1 MSVGKRAF
9 DIMRAKVNQEWDRLQ
24 SLGTSPEERELQE
37 AIDRPT
43 IPVAAEP
50 SMPHVTTPERARQV
64 LGIDANADF
73 ATTQAA
79 FERLVQRSNPANFPE
94 GSREARQAADI
105 QRQIQQAYS
114 ILTENMD
121 STERRFRSLEID

>member
-9 DIMRAKVNQEWDRLQ
+9 DIMRAKVNYEWDRLQ
-24 SLGTSPEERELQE
+24 SLGASPEERELQD
-37 AIDRPT
+37 AIDDPLPREAAAPT
-43 IPVAAEP
+43 
-50 SMPHVTTPERARQV
+50 MPPVTTPERARQV
-64 LGIDANADF
+64 LGVDANADF

-94 GSREARQAADI
+94 GSKEARQAAEI
-105 QRQIQQAYS
+105 QRQIQQAYTL
-114 ILTENMD
+114 LTENMD